1 MPQLDFSTFA
11 SQIFWLAVTFGLLYF
26 TLARHSLPRVREVLQ
41 SRQER
46 IRSDLDK
53 ADESKRHAEAIER
66 EYNEALKK
74 ARHDASEQINIA
86 KEKHKDLAEARHA
99 KLDEMFARQNRETEL
114 RVQKMRDDASEEL
127 SETVHDLVS
136 VITKKLIGVDI
147 SKADAQKAHAQNIR
161 KAS

>member
-53 ADESKRHAEAIER
+53 AEESKRQAEAIEL

-127 SETVHDLVS
+127 SETVQDLVS
-136 VITKKLIGVDI
+136 VITKKLIGVDV
-147 SKADAQKAHAQNIR
+147 SKAQAQKAHAQNIR

>member
-53 ADESKRHAEAIER
+53 ADESKRHAEAIVR